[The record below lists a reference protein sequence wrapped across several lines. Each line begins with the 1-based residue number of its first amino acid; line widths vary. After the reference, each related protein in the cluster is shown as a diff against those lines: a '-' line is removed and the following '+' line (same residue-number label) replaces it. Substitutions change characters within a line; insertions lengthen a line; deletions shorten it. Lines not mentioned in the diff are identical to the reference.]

1 MNKVERLIRNY
12 ERHVA
17 LPWDDA
23 LSGPQRVWF
32 AVYDKA
38 DERRLRAHVG
48 DFEVATKGAGK
59 GWRLCDLTD
68 AFPEWMGG
76 KEYRESYFESPE
88 DLEIALGD
96 FLRFAAGRVTDHL
109 GADHHKDEVVAILGV
124 ATLFGFARVSDLAQ
138 AVQPS
143 VRGRLLVFFP
153 GEYENN
159 SYRLLDARDGW
170 NYLAVPITH
179 HERTLTA

>member
-17 LPWDDA
+17 LPWDDT
-23 LSGPQRVWF
+23 LSGAQRVWF
-32 AVYDKA
+32 AVYDKT
-38 DERRLRAHVG
+38 DEQRLRARVG
-48 DFEVATKGAGK
+48 DFELATRGAGK

-68 AFPEWMGG
+68 AFPEWMGA

-96 FLRFAAGRVTDHL
+96 FLRFAADKVAGHL
-109 GADHHKDEVVAILGV
+109 GDAHHKDEVVAVLGV
-124 ATLFGFARVSDLAQ
+124 AALFGFARVSDLVH
-138 AVQPS
+138 AVQPR

-179 HERTLTA
+179 HERTLPT